1 MAFACASI
9 YSTDARYR
17 LIEGP
22 LRSGKPRGR
31 PGFDGGVKPEVRVEG
46 AAFLVNPAAK
56 TLVANDEVYALAA

>member
-1 MAFACASI
+1 MAFAIASI
-9 YSTDARYR
+9 YSPDARHR

-46 AAFLVNPAAK
+46 AAFLVNPAANK
-56 TLVANDEVYALAA
+56 LVANDDNYALAA